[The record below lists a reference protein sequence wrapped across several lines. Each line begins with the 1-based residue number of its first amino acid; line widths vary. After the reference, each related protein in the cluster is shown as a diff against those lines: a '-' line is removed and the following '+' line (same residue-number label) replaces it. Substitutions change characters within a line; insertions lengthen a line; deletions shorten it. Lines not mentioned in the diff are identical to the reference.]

1 MSMFLEAFA
10 WLSDPAAWTGATGI
24 GHRLGQHLI
33 ITMIVL
39 GMAAV
44 IALPV
49 GIVIGHTGRG
59 RGLVIAAAGAARA
72 VPTLGLLTI
81 LALAMGIGI
90 TAPIVALIVLAIPS
104 LLAGTY
110 AGIENVE
117 RTTID
122 GARAAGMSE
131 SQIIVHVELP
141 LAAHV
146 ILGGFRSATLQVIS
160 TATLAAYVSDSGL
173 GRYIFAGLK
182 SRDYPQM
189 LAGALLVAA
198 LAILID
204 LGLSVLQRMVRRS
217 VEPRTPRPRSRVSGP
232 SLKGAS

>member
-1 MSMFLEAFA
+1 MSMFLEAFT
-10 WLSDPAAWTGATGI
+10 WLADSAAWMGATSI

-33 ITMIVL
+33 ITMIVV
-39 GMAAV
+39 GIAAA

-49 GIVIGHTGRG
+49 GIAIGHTGRG
-59 RGLVIAAAGAARA
+59 RGFVIAAAGAARA

-90 TAPIVALIVLAIPS
+90 TAPIVALIVLAVPP

-122 GARAAGMSE
+122 AARAAGMNE
-131 SQIIVHVELP
+131 FQIIVHVELP

-146 ILGGFRSATLQVIS
+146 ILGGFRSATLQVIA

-217 VEPRTPRPRSRVSGP
+217 VEPRMPRPRSRVAGP